1 MPHQGRHPNAY
12 HDWILEELQSI
23 DKVAKGNSNV
33 FLELFEGIK
42 NTVKENPNML
52 RKSFWD

>member
-12 HDWILEELQSI
+12 HDWILKELQSI
-23 DKVAKGNSNV
+23 DKVAKGNKEV

-42 NTVKENPNML
+42 NTVKENPDML

>member
-42 NTVKENPNML
+42 NTVKENPDMP